1 MQIHEKGKGDN
12 VDRNIYNKK
21 SSPCNCLNIRR
32 ASQAIT
38 EVYDEFLA
46 PSNLKIGQFSLLK
59 HINELEPV
67 SVSDLAR
74 IIRLD
79 RTTLVRN
86 LKPLEEKGLVTDI
99 ASKGTR
105 NRQLKLTDNGFE
117 TYKLA
122 EQLWEKAQ
130 SFLVEYLGENNI
142 DTFTALLSKIEALV
156 P

>member
-1 MQIHEKGKGDN
+1 MDI
-12 VDRNIYNKK
+12 NIYDKK

-32 ASQAIT
+32 ASQAVT

-59 HINELEPV
+59 HINQLGPI
-67 SVSDLAR
+67 SVSDLAL

-86 LKPLEEKGLVTDI
+86 LKPLEKSEFVEDI
-99 ASKGTR
+99 SIEGAR
-105 NRQLKLTDNGFE
+105 NRQLKLTNKGIE
-117 TYKLA
+117 TYKYA
-122 EQLWEKAQ
+122 EELWEKAQ
-130 SFLVEYLGENNI
+130 SFIEEYLGKDNI
-142 DTFTALLSKIEALV
+142 DTFTTLLSKIEALV

>member
-1 MQIHEKGKGDN
+1 MEVN
-12 VDRNIYNKK
+12 MDRNIFNKK
-21 SSPCNCLNIRR
+21 SSSCNCINVRR

-46 PSNLKIGQFSLLK
+46 PSNLNVSKFSLLK
-59 HINELEPV
+59 HIFQLGPV
-67 SVSDLAR
+67 SVSDLAL

-86 LKPLEEKGLVTDI
+86 LKPLEESGLIRDI
-99 ASKGTR
+99 SIEGSR
-105 NRQLKLTDNGFE
+105 NRQLKLTDKGVE
-117 TYKLA
+117 AYRSA

-130 SFLVEYLGENNI
+130 IFFEEYLGIDNI
-142 DTFTALLSKIEALV
+142 NTLTVILSKIEALV

>member
-1 MQIHEKGKGDN
+1 ME
-12 VDRNIYNKK
+12 RNIYDKK
-21 SSPCNCLNIRR
+21 PSTCNCLNMRR

-59 HINELEPV
+59 HIDKLGPV
-67 SVSDLAR
+67 SVSDLAL

-86 LKPLEEKGLVTDI
+86 LKPLEERGFVTDI
-99 ASKGTR
+99 STEGTR
-105 NRQLKLTDNGFE
+105 NRQLKLTDKGIE
-117 TYKLA
+117 VYKSA
-122 EQLWEKAQ
+122 EELWAKAQ
-130 SFLVEYLGENNI
+130 GFLEEYLGIDNI
-142 DTFTALLSKIEALV
+142 DIFTTLLSKIEALV